1 MIFYIRVILSI
12 LGKMNAKM
20 KMKCAAAL
28 LAICGLTCGCAD
40 GEKKARQEKERAAV
54 ESVDTASICR
64 RTVRDTITELPYDI
78 PAQRFDETAQQLV
91 HATGCFI
98 ESDLSKTGAVRVNP
112 VKGRMSILE
121 AVQMAIKG
129 TNLRITEEQDDRIKV
144 ELINNKQ

>member
-1 MIFYIRVILSI
+1 M
-12 LGKMNAKM
+12 
-20 KMKCAAAL
+20 
-28 LAICGLTCGCAD
+28 
-40 GEKKARQEKERAAV
+40 
-54 ESVDTASICR
+54 
-64 RTVRDTITELPYDI
+64 
-78 PAQRFDETAQQLV
+78 V